1 MLTTVSITLLT
12 TIPLIKNNYYSTQ
25 IQLITNSK
33 INCNQRGIIQK
44 IQIVDITRKIKYLIY
59 KIMNNKII
67 IQIINDKLNV
77 ENFCVL
83 TENDALTD
91 IKLNYLPHATIK
103 EIKSSFDNVQEEN
116 YQVLHYEVILIAK
129 DTITNSQ
136 NIQKKFS
143 YESLK
148 YLIFDIL
155 KEILKSNLVTRV
167 NLEKLTAQKAKYTL
181 QNEISVKAE
190 FNVNTIYSKI

>member
-1 MLTTVSITLLT
+1 
-12 TIPLIKNNYYSTQ
+12 
-25 IQLITNSK
+25 
-33 INCNQRGIIQK
+33 
-44 IQIVDITRKIKYLIY
+44 
-59 KIMNNKII
+59 MNNKII